1 MAHTEAICRLMSLA
15 LRSGIDV
22 EVIIEQLRGIGGDS
36 PVYGAGGLIRSVPDA
51 IAKVLHKH
59 FGNGKALK
67 PQTDLSALNCP
78 DCRGRMETE
87 SGCIVCPDCGFSRC

>member
-1 MAHTEAICRLMSLA
+1 LG

-22 EVIIEQLRGIGGDS
+22 EEIIEQLRGIGGDM
-36 PVYGAGGLIRSVPDA
+36 PVFGSGGLIRSVPDA
-51 IAKVLHKH
+51 IAKILHKH

-67 PQTDLSALNCP
+67 AQTDLNALNCP
-78 DCRGRMETE
+78 DCSGKLQTD